1 MILRACLIVA
11 FGLTSLWAI
20 PATADDLRVVAHFN
34 GTCEI
39 FDPGDGPFCDGPG
52 NVCEGDLLTCATGEE
67 IAVCKLD
74 FFFMDG
80 ICDDGDPNVTDCD
93 GRFRDYDES
102 CRDRSRD
109 QVTNFN
115 FSAIHARGA
124 YRVCF
129 DDTGSGDCS
138 GSTPAGTI
146 IETGRF
152 RTQARFAVDEFSPFW
167 ADTGV
172 LEKSTFEFFDP
183 VDGLTKE
190 TDSLLTVSHVSGK
203 GDEANP
209 DEPQAISGT
218 VIASVPPAK
227 KKGGGRDR

>member
-1 MILRACLIVA
+1 MAEGEEVA
-11 FGLTSLWAI
+11 FNQPNYLGGVDVGALLLQ
-20 PATADDLRVVAHFN
+20 PA
-34 GTCEI
+34 
-39 FDPGDGPFCDGPG
+39 
-52 NVCEGDLLTCATGEE
+52 
-67 IAVCKLD
+67 
-74 FFFMDG
+74 
-80 ICDDGDPNVTDCD
+80 
-93 GRFRDYDES
+93 
-102 CRDRSRD
+102 
-109 QVTNFN
+109 
-115 FSAIHARGA
+115 HARGA

-129 DDTGSGDCS
+129 DDTGTGDCS

-152 RTQARFAVDEFSPFW
+152 RTQARFAIDEFSPFW

-183 VDGLTKE
+183 EDGLTKE

-218 VIASVPPAK
+218 VVASVPPAK
-227 KKGGGRDR
+227 KKGGGRNR